1 MREVIGTQL
10 KPQCCQAWLLIAS
23 GDDENILSGRIR
35 VMTNVL
41 LEELVLT
48 VRANEAESFKSSLY
62 EG

>member
-1 MREVIGTQL
+1 M
-10 KPQCCQAWLLIAS
+10 
-23 GDDENILSGRIR
+23 ENILSGRIR